1 MTLIRIPT
9 TSSSA
14 TFCSTLPGAL
24 ATLRT
29 AFTPRALAPA
39 LAWMLLAGFSFC
51 LTGCGALSEPGSEA
65 STASA
70 STAARE
76 GDDTIVLVLDGRDV
90 TQAELHAHMQEQFL
104 DELLRQSESELFTM
118 REKAARD
125 LVRRHVID
133 VAAAERGTTAEALFD
148 EISASAAPATLE
160 DVTSW
165 YAENQARLRG
175 APLQDVAERIK
186 ELLYDEARYTA
197 WGDFVG
203 PRLEALEWELLI
215 DPPRAELTAT
225 SLIRGNPEAP
235 ITLMSFSD
243 YQCPYCIRS
252 ELVLNEVLAR
262 YPDQVR
268 LIHRHFPLESIH
280 PFARPASEAA
290 MCAEEQGRF
299 WDFHDAIFAREGRLS
314 SASFGEIA
322 AELDLDATALTECI
336 DEGRYREAVQA
347 DLVEGTEAGVTG
359 TPAFFV
365 NGIALKGAQDADE
378 ISRLIDAELLRLQA
392 N

>member
-1 MTLIRIPT
+1 MTAIRNPT

-14 TFCSTLPGAL
+14 TFCSKLLGAP
-24 ATLRT
+24 ATL
-29 AFTPRALAPA
+29 RALAPA

-51 LTGCGALSEPGSEA
+51 LSGCSALGEPGSEA
-65 STASA
+65 NA

-76 GDDTIVLVLDGRDV
+76 GDDTIVLVLDGRNV

-104 DELLRQSESELFTM
+104 DELLRQSESELFTI
-118 REKAARD
+118 REQAARD
-125 LVRRHVID
+125 LVRRYVID
-133 VAAAERGTTAEALFD
+133 AAATERGTTAEALFD
-148 EISASAAPATLE
+148 EIAAPAAPATLE

-165 YAENQARLRG
+165 YAENQERLRG

-186 ELLYDEARYTA
+186 ELLDNEARYTA

-262 YPDQVR
+262 YPGRVR
-268 LIHRHFPLESIH
+268 LIHRHFPLDNIH

-322 AELDLDATALTECI
+322 AELDLDATALAECI
-336 DEGRYREAVQA
+336 DEGRHRQAVQA
-347 DLVEGTEAGVTG
+347 DLVDGQQAGVTG
-359 TPAFFV
+359 TPAYFV

-378 ISRLIDAELLRLQA
+378 ISRLIDAELLRLKA
-392 N
+392 D

>member
-1 MTLIRIPT
+1 MTAIRNPT

-14 TFCSTLPGAL
+14 TFCSKLLGAP
-24 ATLRT
+24 ATLR
-29 AFTPRALAPA
+29 AALTPRVLAPA

-51 LTGCGALSEPGSEA
+51 LSGCSALGEPGSEA
-65 STASA
+65 NA
-70 STAARE
+70 STDARE
-76 GDDTIVLVLDGRDV
+76 GDDTIVLVLDGRNV

-104 DELLRQSESELFTM
+104 DELLRQSESELFTI
-118 REKAARD
+118 REQAARD
-125 LVRRHVID
+125 LVRRYVID
-133 VAAAERGTTAEALFD
+133 AAATERGTTAEALFD
-148 EISASAAPATLE
+148 EIAASAAPATLE

-165 YAENQARLRG
+165 YAENQERLRG

-186 ELLYDEARYTA
+186 ELLDNEARYTA

-262 YPDQVR
+262 YPGRVR
-268 LIHRHFPLESIH
+268 LIHRHFPLDNIH

-322 AELDLDATALTECI
+322 AELDLDTTALAECI
-336 DEGRYREAVQA
+336 DEGRYRQAVQA
-347 DLVEGTEAGVTG
+347 DLVDGQEAGVTG
-359 TPAFFV
+359 TPAYFV

-378 ISRLIDAELLRLQA
+378 ISRLIDAELLRLKA
-392 N
+392 D

>member
-1 MTLIRIPT
+1 
-9 TSSSA
+9 
-14 TFCSTLPGAL
+14 
-24 ATLRT
+24 
-29 AFTPRALAPA
+29 
-39 LAWMLLAGFSFC
+39 MLLAGFSFC
-51 LTGCGALSEPGSEA
+51 LSGCSALGEPGSEA
-65 STASA
+65 NA

-76 GDDTIVLVLDGRDV
+76 GDDTIVLVLDGRNV

-104 DELLRQSESELFTM
+104 DELLRQSESELFTI
-118 REKAARD
+118 REQAARD
-125 LVRRHVID
+125 LVRRYVID
-133 VAAAERGTTAEALFD
+133 AAATERGTTAEALFD
-148 EISASAAPATLE
+148 EIAASAAPATLE

-165 YAENQARLRG
+165 YAENQERLRG

-186 ELLYDEARYTA
+186 ELLDNEARYTA

-262 YPDQVR
+262 YPGRVR
-268 LIHRHFPLESIH
+268 LIHRHFPLDNIH

-322 AELDLDATALTECI
+322 AELDLDATALAECI
-336 DEGRYREAVQA
+336 DEGRYRQAVQA
-347 DLVEGTEAGVTG
+347 DLVDGQQAGVTG
-359 TPAFFV
+359 TPAYFV

-378 ISRLIDAELLRLQA
+378 ISRLIDAELLRLKA
-392 N
+392 D

>member
-1 MTLIRIPT
+1 MTLISIPT
-9 TSSSA
+9 TSSSFSPA
-14 TFCSTLPGAL
+14 AAL
-24 ATLRT
+24 FSAAALRT

-51 LTGCGALSEPGSEA
+51 LTGCGALGEPGSEA

-118 REKAARD
+118 REQAARD
-125 LVRRHVID
+125 LVQHHVID
-133 VAAAERGTTAEALFD
+133 AAAAERGTTAEALFD

-165 YAENQARLRG
+165 YAENQGRLRG
-175 APLQDVAERIK
+175 APLEDVAERIK
-186 ELLYDEARYTA
+186 ELLDNEARHNT
-197 WGDFVG
+197 WGEFVG

-252 ELVLNEVLAR
+252 EPVLNEVLAR
-262 YPDQVR
+262 YPDRVR
-268 LIHRHFPLESIH
+268 LIHRHFPLDSIH
-280 PFARPASEAA
+280 PFARPASEAS

-299 WDFHDAIFAREGRLS
+299 WDFHDAIFAREDASQVPASARLRRNS
-314 SASFGEIA
+314 ISMPQHSPNASTKAAIA
-322 AELDLDATALTECI
+322 KPCRPTWSTA
-336 DEGRYREAVQA
+336 RR
-347 DLVEGTEAGVTG
+347 
-359 TPAFFV
+359 PA
-365 NGIALKGAQDADE
+365 
-378 ISRLIDAELLRLQA
+378 
-392 N
+392 